1 MGRWPEVK
9 TVTDDIYVHG
19 LMDVPDT
26 LVVNQQNKS
35 VEILGS
41 RAYGSRKM
49 RDKMHRKI
57 VKATYNNDHKITY

>member
-1 MGRWPEVK
+1 
-9 TVTDDIYVHG
+9 
-19 LMDVPDT
+19 MDVPDT